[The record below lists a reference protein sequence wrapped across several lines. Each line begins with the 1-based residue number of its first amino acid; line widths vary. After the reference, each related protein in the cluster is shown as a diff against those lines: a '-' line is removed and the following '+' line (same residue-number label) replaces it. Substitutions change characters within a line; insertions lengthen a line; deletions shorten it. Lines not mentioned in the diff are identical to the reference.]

1 MDLDPFFE
9 AAWAE
14 HGEHAQEVAK
24 RLEASISRVTTI
36 DHVAPYAAL
45 VAHVF
50 GEHLGAWDEGLALL
64 ARLRATPSSAGDA
77 GAQALLERHAATL
90 RYAGGDIGALQ
101 GLAPA
106 EHLTALA
113 AAAAMLGG
121 RGEWPRAIAAFDA
134 AMARCAEGVAADSKA
149 NRALAVMGNN
159 LAAALEEKT
168 DRSPEQTRAMLAA
181 ADTGLTYWK
190 LAGTW
195 LEEERALYRLAR
207 CRLQAGDA
215 AGALRSAQQCIAV
228 CEGNGAPA
236 FERFFGHAAL
246 ALAQRAA
253 GDAAAFSAARDQA
266 RALYA
271 QVAPD
276 ERRWCEA
283 DLAALAGS
291 QA

>member
-1 MDLDPFFE
+1 MGLEQFFE

-14 HGEHAQEVAK
+14 HGEHAQDVAM
-24 RLEASISRVTTI
+24 RLAASTSRVTSI
-36 DHVAPYAAL
+36 DQVAPYAAL

-77 GAQALLERHAATL
+77 QAQALLERHAATL
-90 RYAGGDIGALQ
+90 RYAGGDMAALQ

-121 RGEWPRAIAAFDA
+121 RGDWPRAIAAFDA
-134 AMARCAEGVAADSKA
+134 AMRRCADGVPPDSKA

-168 DRSPEQTRAMLAA
+168 DRSPEQTRIMLAA
-181 ADTGLTYWK
+181 AQAGLTYWK
-190 LAGTW
+190 VTGTW
-195 LEEERALYRLAR
+195 LEEERAQYRLAR

-228 CEGNGAPA
+228 CESNGAAA
-236 FERFFGHAAL
+236 FERFFGHAVL

-253 GDAAAFSAARDQA
+253 GDGVAFNAVRDQA
-266 RALYA
+266 RDLYA
-271 QVAPD
+271 QVEPG

-283 DLAALAGS
+283 DLAALARS
-291 QA
+291 EP

>member
-1 MDLDPFFE
+1 MDPFFE

-14 HGEHAQEVAK
+14 HGERAQDVAK
-24 RLEASISRVTTI
+24 RLAESTSRVTRV
-36 DHVAPYAAL
+36 DQVAPYAAL

-64 ARLRATPSSAGDA
+64 ASLRATPSAAGDA
-77 GAQALLERHAATL
+77 QAQALLERHAATL
-90 RYAGGDIGALQ
+90 RYTRGDLGALQ

-106 EHLTALA
+106 EQLTALA
-113 AAAAMLGG
+113 AAAAMLAG

-134 AMARCAEGVAADSKA
+134 AMTRCAGGILPDSKA

-159 LAAALEEKT
+159 LAAALEEKA
-168 DRSPEQTRAMLAA
+168 DRSPDQTRAMLAA
-181 ADTGLTYWK
+181 ADAGLTYWR

-215 AGALRSAQQCIAV
+215 AAALRSARHCIAV
-228 CEGNGAPA
+228 CETNGASA
-236 FERFFGHAAL
+236 FERFFGHAVL

-253 GDAAAFSAARDQA
+253 GDAAAFNAACEQA

-271 QVAPD
+271 QVDPG
-276 ERRWCEA
+276 ECCWCEA
-283 DLAALAGS
+283 DLAALARS
-291 QA
+291 EP